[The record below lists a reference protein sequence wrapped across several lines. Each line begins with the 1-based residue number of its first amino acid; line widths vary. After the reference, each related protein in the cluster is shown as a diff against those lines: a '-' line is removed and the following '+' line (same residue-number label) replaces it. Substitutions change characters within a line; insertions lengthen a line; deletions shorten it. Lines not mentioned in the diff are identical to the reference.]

1 MKKLLFSLTLVVAS
15 ISLFSFT
22 NKEIKKQGPSYTVD
36 ATKSK
41 VNWTGSKTSDFHTGY
56 FPVKSGS
63 LQLIGGKLTGGSFVI
78 DIAGN
83 KVTDAAG
90 DRLQGHLASADFF
103 DVAKFGEATFTITAI
118 KYITNDKVT
127 LTGDL
132 TLKGK
137 KVSISFPA
145 TIRSAD
151 RTEKEKGLFFAEAFF
166 PLDRT
171 LFDISYGVGM
181 IDSDVQL
188 AVHIYASK

>member
-1 MKKLLFSLTLVVAS
+1 MKKVLFSLTLMVAS

-22 NKEIKKQGPSYTVD
+22 NKEIKKQGPTYTVD
-36 ATKSK
+36 AKKSK

-63 LQLIGGKLTGGSFVI
+63 LQVVGGKLTGGSFVI

-83 KVTDAAG
+83 KVTDEAG

-103 DVAKFGEATFTITAI
+103 DASKFGEANFTITAI

-127 LTGDL
+127 ITGDL
-132 TLKGK
+132 TLKGTK
-137 KVSISFPA
+137 ASVTFPA

-151 RTEKEKGLFFAEAFF
+151 RTEKEKGFFAEAFF

-171 LFDISYGVGM
+171 VFGVSYGVGL

-188 AVHIYASK
+188 AVHIYAAK

>member
-1 MKKLLFSLTLVVAS
+1 MKKVLFSLTLMVAS

-22 NKEIKKQGPSYTVD
+22 NKEIKKQGPTYTVD
-36 ATKSK
+36 AKKSK

-63 LQLIGGKLTGGSFVI
+63 LQVVGGKLTGGSFVI

-83 KVTDAAG
+83 KVTDE
-90 DRLQGHLASADFF
+90 SADFF
-103 DVAKFGEATFTITAI
+103 DAAKFGEANFTITAI

-127 LTGDL
+127 ITGDL
-132 TLKGK
+132 TLKGTK
-137 KVSISFPA
+137 ASVTFPA

-151 RTEKEKGLFFAEAFF
+151 RTEKEKGFFAEAFF

-171 LFDISYGVGM
+171 VFGVSYGVGM